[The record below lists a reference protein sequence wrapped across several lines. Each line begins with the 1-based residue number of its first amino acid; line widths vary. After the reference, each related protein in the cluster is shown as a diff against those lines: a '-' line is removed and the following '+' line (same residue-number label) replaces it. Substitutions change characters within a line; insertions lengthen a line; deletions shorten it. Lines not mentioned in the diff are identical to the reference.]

1 MPPTVPMENA
11 AKRDLLINC
20 VCVCVCARTS
30 FNFSPRTIYQDNFL
44 PNLAQNIK
52 VHN

>member
-20 VCVCVCARTS
+20 VCVCVCVCAHVPI
-30 FNFSPRTIYQDNFL
+30 F
-44 PNLAQNIK
+44 
-52 VHN
+52 